1 MFTTLQ
7 RQEATL
13 AGRYLQHS
21 ALRGFRIFLALVG
34 KNEIWTVW
42 GMSHI
47 INTPIS
53 AVASLAGH
61 YILMV
66 LITVCKIKL
75 CVTLS
80 IKILENNA
88 NSEQPGIRLPSLTPF
103 LVRPFVLARVLCRI
117 ARYVGGTST
126 VEGKDKNFLAK
137 IRNLIFINW
146 NNLFLFRFCVI
157 NACSFFAAARPPS
170 NFTVTATRLV
180 LPRSSQLRGALHIY
194 CL

>member
-1 MFTTLQ
+1 
-7 RQEATL
+7 
-13 AGRYLQHS
+13 
-21 ALRGFRIFLALVG
+21 
-34 KNEIWTVW
+34 
-42 GMSHI
+42 MSHI

-117 ARYVGGTST
+117 ARYVGGRKGQ
-126 VEGKDKNFLAK
+126 EFLGKNTEFNFHKLK
-137 IRNLIFINW
+137 
-146 NNLFLFRFCVI
+146 
-157 NACSFFAAARPPS
+157 
-170 NFTVTATRLV
+170 
-180 LPRSSQLRGALHIY
+180 
-194 CL
+194 